1 MGDMCPAGFAE
12 TRERPGNFRQQ
23 GIGADMAK
31 HIIVTVLA
39 SLLASGCCIKEGA
52 RGDGGLVVSP
62 EQISIQSQGNDG
74 LFLEDTEHWW
84 EVED

>member
-1 MGDMCPAGFAE
+1 MSLAGSAE

-23 GIGADMAK
+23 GIGEDMAK
-31 HIIVTVLA
+31 HIAVTVLA
-39 SLLASGCCIKEGA
+39 ALLAAGCCIKEGA

-62 EQISIQSQGNDG
+62 EQISNQSQKNDG

-84 EVED
+84 EEED